1 MEVGEGGLEER
12 CPGGERGRI
21 IRKSRV
27 SISSLLNF
35 AIESLSH
42 TPFTE
47 FHAHNLQVNSNGLAV
62 MVPVIY
68 YPLRSM
74 PSVILGF
81 KPWFLISCLLT
92 QYSVSKNHSR

>member
-1 MEVGEGGLEER
+1 MGGGWNNGIKMSWVEKN
-12 CPGGERGRI
+12 
-21 IRKSRV
+21 RK
-27 SISSLLNF
+27 I
-35 AIESLSH
+35 
-42 TPFTE
+42 PM
-47 FHAHNLQVNSNGLAV
+47 QVNSNGLAV